1 LSVKAGVLIYEDN
14 SQLRA
19 SIEKLITFSNE
30 FLLLNS
36 FPNVIDVVKQ
46 VNDLKPDVILMDI
59 DMPGGINGIDAVQKI
74 RAFNQEVQIIMLTV
88 FDDNKTVLEA
98 ISSGASGYLLKK
110 NISEKLYDAMKEVLS
125 GGAPMSP
132 NVARMVIA
140 SMQKKRQDDEN
151 IYQLTPRE
159 KEILVA
165 LSEGA
170 SYKAMAAQ
178 FFISLDTVRSHIKNI
193 YQKMQVHNQLEAVAR
208 ARSSGI
214 VH

>member
-1 LSVKAGVLIYEDN
+1 MKAGVLIYEDN
-14 SQLRA
+14 SQLRE

-36 FPNVIDVVKQ
+36 FPNVIDVEKQ

-74 RAFNQEVQIIMLTV
+74 RTFNHDVQIIMLTV

-98 ISSGASGYLLKK
+98 IASGASGYLLKK

-140 SMQKKRQDDEN
+140 SMQKKRQDEEN

-159 KEILVA
+159 KEILLA
-165 LSEGA
+165 LSQGV
-170 SYKAMAAQ
+170 SYKAMASQ

-208 ARSSGI
+208 ARTSGI
-214 VH
+214 VN

>member
-1 LSVKAGVLIYEDN
+1 
-14 SQLRA
+14 
-19 SIEKLITFSNE
+19 
-30 FLLLNS
+30 
-36 FPNVIDVVKQ
+36 
-46 VNDLKPDVILMDI
+46 
-59 DMPGGINGIDAVQKI
+59 MPGGINGIDAVQKI

-140 SMQKKRQDDEN
+140 SMQKKRHDDEN

-165 LSEGA
+165 LSEGI